1 MPVQPLPARRRPVW
15 LWLVAAAVL
24 ALFIVAAAAADQWF
38 FALVGVFVALVAV
51 APLFARR

>member
-1 MPVQPLPARRRPVW
+1 VPVAQPPARRRPLW

-24 ALFIVAAAAADQWF
+24 LLFILAAAAADQWF
-38 FALVGVFVALVAV
+38 FALVGVFVAAVAV

>member
-1 MPVQPLPARRRPVW
+1 MPVAQPPARRRPLW

-24 ALFIVAAAAADQWF
+24 LLFILAAAAADQWF
-38 FALVGVFVALVAV
+38 FALVGVFVAAVAV